1 MAKRKPLSFNNTELS
16 ENLQRSAAKG
26 IDAFFSP
33 APEPAGEEEQLPA
46 KNDTDSARTDQLSP
60 IAKPAK
66 SKTTKETKPKQP
78 RYRDTMQPSN
88 HETVVSRYHDTIIQ
102 EVRKAVKELGKE
114 AATHRFTDSEKK
126 EIMDMIYAYKRQGIR
141 TSENEITRIG
151 VNFLIEDYK
160 ENGENSVLHKVLQAL
175 ND

>member
-1 MAKRKPLSFNNTELS
+1 MAKRKPLSFDNNELS

-33 APEPAGEEEQLPA
+33 AHEPERQTQETKAEDKPKAKEQPPTIEPQ
-46 KNDTDSARTDQLSP
+46 KR
-60 IAKPAK
+60 
-66 SKTTKETKPKQP
+66 KTTKELKPKQT

-88 HETVVSRYHDTIIQ
+88 HETMVSRYHDTIIH
-102 EVRKAVKELGKE
+102 EVRMAVKELGKE
-114 AATHRFTDSEKK
+114 AATHRFTDTEKK

-141 TSENEITRIG
+141 TSENEIARIG

-160 ENGENSVLHKVLQAL
+160 ENGENSILHKVLQAL
-175 ND
+175 NE